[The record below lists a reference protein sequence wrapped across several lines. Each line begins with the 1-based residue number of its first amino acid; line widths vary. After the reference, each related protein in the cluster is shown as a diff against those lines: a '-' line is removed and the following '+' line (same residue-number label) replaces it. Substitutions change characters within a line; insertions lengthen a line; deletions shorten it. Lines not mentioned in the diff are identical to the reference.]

1 MCHRLSPL
9 VEHNNY
15 RQSKIDRIG
24 VLALVEQQSIGF
36 FYFRS
41 HSAHPLVLVLA
52 TLLEQ
57 KLRRVAVAV
66 KHAVVVDHVELCH
79 HFGRGLKVVQEPD
92 DVPAFQE
99 AVSVA
104 THLWAS
110 ATENMFGSR
119 SCNHTSAPWPTN
131 PRRIPIPMTITMM
144 TTSLGRRYHSS
155 FMIAPMIRPPQ
166 KLSNAFVMVCL
177 PLTQIIQI

>member
-41 HSAHPLVLVLA
+41 HSAHPLVRVLA
-52 TLLEQ
+52 AFLEQ

-66 KHAVVVDHVELCH
+66 KHAVVVDHVELRH
-79 HFGRGLKVVQEPD
+79 HFGWRLKIAQYPDQGPAVVKTACVVNVHFRSTPD
-92 DVPAFQE
+92 K
-99 AVSVA
+99 S
-104 THLWAS
+104 S
-110 ATENMFGSR
+110 
-119 SCNHTSAPWPTN
+119 TSP
-131 PRRIPIPMTITMM
+131 
-144 TTSLGRRYHSS
+144 SLRAAN
-155 FMIAPMIRPPQ
+155 IAP
-166 KLSNAFVMVCL
+166 S
-177 PLTQIIQI
+177 